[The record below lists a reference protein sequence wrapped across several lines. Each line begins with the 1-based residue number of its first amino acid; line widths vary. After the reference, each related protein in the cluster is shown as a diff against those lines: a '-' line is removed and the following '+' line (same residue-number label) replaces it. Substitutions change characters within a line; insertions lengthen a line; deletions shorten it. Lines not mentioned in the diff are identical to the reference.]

1 MSVTFNKKPMAAE
14 RQIAITSCNES
25 KKVTC
30 CFKSGRESGKA
41 FELNEKVTIEVP
53 PDQSV
58 FSASLTLEDNDHK
71 PLPFGWEIAEL
82 CLPHG
87 EISAIIKAGNGFM
100 DVRHLEQDGRIIFLP
115 PYGGPEPSPPTTPP
129 PKGNKNSCCEVE
141 NQLWAKRSKFL
152 R

>member
-1 MSVTFNKKPMAAE
+1 M
-14 RQIAITSCNES
+14 
-25 KKVTC
+25 
-30 CFKSGRESGKA
+30 
-41 FELNEKVTIEVP
+41 TIEVP

-71 PLPFGWEIAEL
+71 PLPFGWEIAEP

-115 PYGGPEPSPPTTPP
+115 PYGGPEPSPTTPP
-129 PKGNKNSCCEVE
+129 PPKAIKTVVVKWKTNYGKTVEISSVDSSNKVEERVETELEVPSTLEMKLSMGNG
-141 NQLWAKRSKFL
+141 FL
-152 R
+152 RTYSCRVEE